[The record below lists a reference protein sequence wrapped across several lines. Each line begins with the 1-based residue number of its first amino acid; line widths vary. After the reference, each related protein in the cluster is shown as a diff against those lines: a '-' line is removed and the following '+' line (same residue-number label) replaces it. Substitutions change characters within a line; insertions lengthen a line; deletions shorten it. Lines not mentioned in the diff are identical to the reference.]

1 MTGGPRVLGTAERP
15 AGRILLAED
24 DRLIADLVGAVLGAA
39 GYEVLAAPDGAVALT
54 AAREARPDL
63 VLLDLRMPALD
74 GWAFA
79 RAYRDLPGPHAPLV
93 LLTTASD
100 AAEHAAALGAAGW
113 LAKPFDIDEL
123 VAAVDRELGRA

>member
-15 AGRILLAED
+15 ASRILLAED

-39 GYEVLAAPDGAVALT
+39 GYEVLAAPDGAAALT

-113 LAKPFDIDEL
+113 LAKPFDIDDL